1 MLRMTKKEKAM
12 SVLVVVECADG
23 EVKKSSLE
31 VASYG
36 AEVAAMLGTTA
47 TAIAVGEA
55 NATNLAKLGEQG
67 ITKVLHDAEPRLKD
81 FVNNAYTKLIA
92 TAAEQEQA
100 TIIVLANSNI
110 GAAVGSR
117 LSVRLK
123 ASLATNVVEL
133 PRTEGGQFVVK
144 RGAFS
149 GKAFSDVSLS
159 GDRKIIAV
167 KKNSTEAKHEA
178 GKTAEVTSFAAQ
190 LTDADFADA
199 PTQVIMQDQ
208 AGGVLLPEA
217 DLVVSG
223 GRGMKGPENWGLIE
237 ELAKALGA
245 ATACSKPVSDVDW
258 RPHHEHV
265 GQTGITVSPNLYIAC
280 GISGAIQHLAGV
292 NSSKVIVVINKDPE
306 APFFKAADY
315 GIVGDVFDVLPKL
328 TAAVKALG

>member
-1 MLRMTKKEKAM
+1 M
-12 SVLVVVECADG
+12 SVLIVVECAEG

-55 NATNLAKLGEQG
+55 TAANLAALGEQG
-67 ITKVLHDAEPRLKD
+67 ITKVLYDAEPRLKD

-100 TIIVLANSNI
+100 KIIILANSNI

-133 PRTEGGQFVVK
+133 PKLDGDQFVVR

-149 GKAFSDVSLS
+149 GKAFSDVVLS

-178 GKTAEVTSFAAQ
+178 GKTAEVASFSAQ
-190 LTDADFADA
+190 LSDADFADA
-199 PTQVIMQDQ
+199 PSQVIMQDQ
-208 AGGVLLPEA
+208 AGGILLPEA

-237 ELAKALGA
+237 ELAQALGA

>member
-1 MLRMTKKEKAM
+1 M

-36 AEVAAMLGTTA
+36 AQVAAQLGTTA

-55 NATNLAKLGEQG
+55 NAANLAKLGEQG
-67 ITKVLHDAEPRLKD
+67 IAKVLYDAEPRLKD

-100 TIIVLANSNI
+100 KIIVLANSNI

-133 PRTEGGQFVVK
+133 PKTDNGQFTVK

-149 GKAFSDVSLS
+149 GKAFSDVVLS

-167 KKNSTEAKHEA
+167 KKNSTEAKHDA
-178 GKTAEVTSFAAQ
+178 GKTAEVANFSAQ
-190 LTDADFADA
+190 LADADFADA
-199 PTQVIMQDQ
+199 PTQVVMQEQ
-208 AGGVLLPEA
+208 TGGVLLPEA
-217 DLVVSG
+217 ELVVSG
-223 GRGMKGPENWGLIE
+223 GRGMKGPENWHLIE
-237 ELAKALGA
+237 DLAKALHAG
-245 ATACSKPVSDVDW
+245 TACSKPVSDVDW

-265 GQTGITVSPNLYIAC
+265 GQTGITISPNLYIAC

>member
-1 MLRMTKKEKAM
+1 M
-12 SVLVVVECADG
+12 SVLVVVECDKG

-36 AEVAAMLGTTA
+36 AQVAQALGTTA

-55 NATNLAKLGEQG
+55 TEANLAQLGEQG
-67 ITKVLHDAEPRLKD
+67 ISKVLFDNEPRLKD
-81 FVNNAYTKLIA
+81 FVNGAYTKLIA
-92 TAAEQEQA
+92 AAAQQEQSQV
-100 TIIVLANSNI
+100 IVLANSNI
-110 GAAVGSR
+110 GASVGSR
-117 LSVRLK
+117 LAVRLQ

-133 PRTEGGQFVVK
+133 PRINGSDFTVK

-149 GKAFSDVSLS
+149 GKAFADVVLS
-159 GDRKIIAV
+159 GERKIIAV
-167 KKNSTEAKHEA
+167 KKNSIEAQHN
-178 GKTAEVTSFAAQ
+178 GGQTAQVQSFSAQ
-190 LTDADFADA
+190 LSDADFADA
-199 PTQVIMQDQ
+199 PKQVVMQDQ
-208 AGGVLLPEA
+208 AGGILLPEA
-217 DLVVSG
+217 DKVVSG
-223 GRGMKGPENWGLIE
+223 GRGMKGPENWHLIE
-237 ELAKALGA
+237 DLAKALGA

-315 GIVGDVFDVLPKL
+315 GIVGDVFEVLPKL
-328 TAAVKALG
+328 TQAVKELG

>member
-1 MLRMTKKEKAM
+1 M
-12 SVLVVVECADG
+12 SVLVVVECDGG

-31 VASYG
+31 VATYG
-36 AEVAAMLGTTA
+36 SQVAQMLGTTA
-47 TAIAVGEA
+47 TAVAVGEA
-55 NATNLAKLGEQG
+55 TEASLAQLGEQG
-67 ITKVLHDAEPRLKD
+67 ISKVLYDAEPRLKD
-81 FVNNAYTKLIA
+81 FVNGAYTKLIA
-92 TAAEQEQA
+92 AAAQQEDA
-100 TIIVLANSNI
+100 KVLVLANSNI

-117 LSVRLK
+117 LSVRLG

-133 PRTEGGQFVVK
+133 PQISGDQFVVK

-149 GKAFSDVSLS
+149 GKALANVVLT
-159 GDRKIIAV
+159 GERKILAV
-167 KKNSTEAKHEA
+167 KKNSIEAQHEA
-178 GKTAEVTSFAAQ
+178 GKTAQVQSFSAQ

-199 PTQVIMQDQ
+199 PKQVVMQEQ

-217 DLVVSG
+217 DKVVSG
-223 GRGMKGPENWGLIE
+223 GRGMKGPENWHLIE

-328 TAAVKALG
+328 TQAVKELS

>member
-1 MLRMTKKEKAM
+1 M
-12 SVLVVVECADG
+12 SVLVVVECDKG

-31 VASYG
+31 VATYG
-36 AEVAAMLGTTA
+36 AKVAAQLGTTA

-55 NATNLAKLGEQG
+55 NEANLAKLGEQG
-67 ITKVLHDAEPRLKD
+67 ISKVLYDAEPRLKD

-92 TAAEQEQA
+92 TAAEQESA
-100 TIIVLANSNI
+100 KVIVLANSNI

-133 PRTEGGQFVVK
+133 PKTDGGSFTVK

-149 GKAFSDVSLS
+149 GKAFADVTLS

-167 KKNSTEAKHEA
+167 KKNSLEAQHEA
-178 GKTAEVTSFAAQ
+178 GKTAEVASFSAQ
-190 LTDADFADA
+190 LSDADFADA
-199 PTQVIMQDQ
+199 PTQVVMQDQ

-217 DLVVSG
+217 ERVVSG
-223 GRGMKGPENWGLIE
+223 GRGMKGPENWHLIE
-237 ELAKALGA
+237 DLAKALGA

-315 GIVGDVFDVLPKL
+315 GIVGDVFEVLPKL
-328 TAAVKALG
+328 TAAVKELG

>member
-1 MLRMTKKEKAM
+1 M

-31 VASYG
+31 VATYG

-55 NATNLAKLGEQG
+55 TEANLAKLGEQG
-67 ITKVLHDAEPRLKD
+67 ITKVLYDAEPRLKD

-100 TIIVLANSNI
+100 KVIILANSNI

-123 ASLATNVVEL
+123 ASLATNAVEL
-133 PRTEGGQFVVK
+133 PKTDNGQFVVR

-149 GKAFSDVSLS
+149 GKAFSDVVLS
-159 GDRKIIAV
+159 GERKIIAV

-178 GKTAEVTSFAAQ
+178 GKTAEVQSFTAQ

-199 PTQVIMQDQ
+199 PTQVVMQDQ
-208 AGGVLLPEA
+208 AGGILLPEA
-217 DLVVSG
+217 DRVVSG

-237 ELAKALGA
+237 DLAKALHA

-328 TAAVKALG
+328 TAAVKELG